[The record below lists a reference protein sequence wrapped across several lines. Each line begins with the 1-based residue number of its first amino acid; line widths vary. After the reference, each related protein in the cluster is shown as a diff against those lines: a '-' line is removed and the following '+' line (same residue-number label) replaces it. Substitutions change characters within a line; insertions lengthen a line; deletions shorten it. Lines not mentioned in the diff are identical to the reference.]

1 MPMTIRQI
9 AYELYKQYW
18 IDTHTAHG
26 ERMEAKT
33 RYCLDHSFDSGDED
47 DAETFEEW
55 LENSNG
61 YGGSLYAC
69 YDEFIVTE
77 YQNTGF
83 VIQKLFR
90 SNVNL
95 AEAYLKDINGESRV
109 SELLN
114 KLVAYE
120 LEGRT
125 PKEVIELLLS
135 LGFTPEELV
144 GECYFNESD
153 VAEVMQELSKSE

>member
-1 MPMTIRQI
+1 MPMTIRQT

-33 RYCLDHSFDSGDED
+33 QYCLDHSFDSGDED

-69 YDEFIVTE
+69 YDEFIGAE

-90 SNVNL
+90 NNVNL

-120 LEGRT
+120 LEGRA

-153 VAEVMQELSKSE
+153 VAEVMQ

>member
-1 MPMTIRQI
+1 MTIRQI

-18 IDTHTAHG
+18 IDTHTSPE
-26 ERMEAKT
+26 ERMKVLVDYYSWRVT
-33 RYCLDHSFDSGDED
+33 NKED
-47 DAETFEEW
+47 VNFCDWLWFESDGF
-55 LENSNG
+55 N
-61 YGGSLYAC
+61 GSLFAC
-69 YDEFIVTE
+69 FDEFIGAE
-77 YQNTGF
+77 YQNSEF

-90 SNVNL
+90 NHANL

-125 PKEVIELLLS
+125 PKEVIKILLS
-135 LGFTPEELV
+135 LGFTPDELV
-144 GECYFNESD
+144 GECYLYEKD
-153 VAEVMQELSKSE
+153 VAEVVQELNQ

>member
-33 RYCLDHSFDSGDED
+33 RYCLDHSYDSGEED
-47 DAETFEEW
+47 DAESFEEW

-61 YGGSLYAC
+61 YGGSLYVC

-77 YQNTGF
+77 YQNSGF

-90 SNVNL
+90 NNVNL

-125 PKEVIELLLS
+125 PKEVIKILLS
-135 LGFTPEELV
+135 LGFTPDELV
-144 GECYFNESD
+144 GECYLYEKD
-153 VAEVMQELSKSE
+153 VAEVVQELNK